1 MFLRMPRCAFPF
13 LILYFSVLA
22 PCLGAQYSSLPPGED
37 HPILGPRLQKE
48 LGKALEAL
56 RANKPA
62 DARSHLDA
70 VYRSAPGDADA
81 NFLFGVYS
89 SQVNDWV
96 HARSYW
102 QKVLSLSPN
111 HLGALLSLGGALMR
125 ESKPNDA
132 AQYLNRAV
140 EAEPTSWRA
149 HAVLAEAFLR
159 QGLLDNSI
167 KEAERALELGHGQA
181 GIAQPLLARA
191 LHLRGDQKRAI
202 QVLQSYLRENAA
214 DAAAAKQLEN
224 LETSFESAVESR
236 SATASTSPPEPILTT
251 SALLPSNWLPPDI
264 DEKVPPVEPGVACN
278 LEEVIKN
285 SGKRIQEFVA
295 NVDRYAATEAVTHES
310 INKWGFASHPIKF
323 QFDYLVSI
331 KQNRLGLLTVDEYR
345 DTHYLPA
352 KFPDGVATTGLP
364 ALVLIFHPYY
374 AENFAISCEGLARSK
389 GQSAWQVYF
398 RQRADKPNTI
408 RSYKIGAEGPAYPV
422 ALKGRAWIAADSFQI
437 VRLETD
443 LINPLPQIR
452 LVSDHATIEYGPVH
466 FKARNLDMWL
476 PQNAEVHYDWKG
488 RRSHRR
494 HSFKNYLLFSV
505 DEKQKISE
513 PKGVGRDDSGAMVPE
528 SGQGATEGRSTWR
541 DLEEL

>member
-81 NFLFGVYS
+81 NFLLGVYS

>member
-1 MFLRMPRCAFPF
+1 
-13 LILYFSVLA
+13 
-22 PCLGAQYSSLPPGED
+22 
-37 HPILGPRLQKE
+37 

-81 NFLFGVYS
+81 NFLLGVYS

-251 SALLPSNWLPPDI
+251 SALLPSNWLPPTLT
-264 DEKVPPVEPGVACN
+264 KKFRRWNP
-278 LEEVIKN
+278 
-285 SGKRIQEFVA
+285 
-295 NVDRYAATEAVTHES
+295 
-310 INKWGFASHPIKF
+310 AS
-323 QFDYLVSI
+323 
-331 KQNRLGLLTVDEYR
+331 R
-345 DTHYLPA
+345 
-352 KFPDGVATTGLP
+352 
-364 ALVLIFHPYY
+364 
-374 AENFAISCEGLARSK
+374 AI
-389 GQSAWQVYF
+389 
-398 RQRADKPNTI
+398 
-408 RSYKIGAEGPAYPV
+408 
-422 ALKGRAWIAADSFQI
+422 LKKS
-437 VRLETD
+437 
-443 LINPLPQIR
+443 
-452 LVSDHATIEYGPVH
+452 
-466 FKARNLDMWL
+466 
-476 PQNAEVHYDWKG
+476 
-488 RRSHRR
+488 
-494 HSFKNYLLFSV
+494 
-505 DEKQKISE
+505 
-513 PKGVGRDDSGAMVPE
+513 
-528 SGQGATEGRSTWR
+528 
-541 DLEEL
+541 